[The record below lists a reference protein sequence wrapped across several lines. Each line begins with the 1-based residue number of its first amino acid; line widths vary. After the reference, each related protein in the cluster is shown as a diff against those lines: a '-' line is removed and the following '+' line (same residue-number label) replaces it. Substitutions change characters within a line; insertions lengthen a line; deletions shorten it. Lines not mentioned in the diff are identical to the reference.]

1 MTRRIRRSL
10 CVSLIGCLLTGVVGA
25 QDGPVQVKNPTF
37 WLGAVAVN
45 GTAIAGAPV
54 DHVTVLPGDLLM
66 CKAYLSDWSPAG
78 QQLRAY
84 QAELDYATFFTG
96 AKGKVQ
102 PPQMEELRA
111 AEKENK
117 VNAYIDENDPD
128 YVHAGIKG
136 VVITD
141 TMSVPGYRWLTV
153 LLDGD
158 LAPVSRQDGKKYY
171 LGTVILEVSADAE
184 GEFKINFVTNP
195 LTSGLLDYNNQ
206 YIEPIDY
213 RPLTVVVQPGAVR
226 LDLRASDPPDAA
238 VDARV
243 ALGPDGKA
251 ATSWNSIKVA
261 FNADA
266 SGVSTSD
273 FRLDTKNAD
282 APKLTRITHDGK
294 FVTLELDRG
303 IRSGAWTTITYVPT
317 GSRIRLGA
325 LPGDVNND
333 GATDLKDFHF
343 MLGALGGGQKGE
355 LFQVDLDRNG
365 QGPRPGDLAVL
376 VETLASGQRLR
387 LAN

>member
-1 MTRRIRRSL
+1 MTRIRQSL
-10 CVSLIGCLLTGVVGA
+10 WGAWVGCLLFSAAHG
-25 QDGPVQVKNPTF
+25 QDGPVQIKNPSF

-45 GTAIAGAPV
+45 NSAIPGAPV
-54 DHVTVLPGDLLM
+54 DRVTVSPGDLLM
-66 CKAYLSDWSPAG
+66 CKAYLSDWSPGG

-84 QAELDYATFFTG
+84 QAELDYASFFTG

-111 AEKENK
+111 AGKENK

-171 LGTVILEVSADAE
+171 LGTVMLEVSADAE
-184 GEFKINFVTNP
+184 GEFKINFVASPQT
-195 LTSGLLDYNNQ
+195 TGLLDYNNQ

-213 RPLTVVVQPGAVR
+213 HPLTVVVQPGTAR
-226 LDLRASDPPDAA
+226 FDLRASDPPDAA

-243 ALGPDGKA
+243 SRDRNGKA
-251 ATSWNSIKVA
+251 ASSWNSVKVV
-261 FNADA
+261 FNTDA

-282 APKLTRITHDGK
+282 APKITRISHDGK
-294 FVTLELDRG
+294 LVTLELDRG
-303 IRSGAWTTITYVPT
+303 IRTGAWTTITYVPT

-333 GATDLKDFHF
+333 GSTDLKDFHF
-343 MLGALGGGQKGE
+343 MLGALGGAQKAE
-355 LFQVDLDRNG
+355 PYQVDLDRNG
-365 QGPRPGDLAVL
+365 EGPRLGDLAVL